1 MPLLSNVGSADDVA
15 IRARDLCK
23 HFGTTAAVRGCSF
36 DVRFGEVTGFLGPNG
51 AGKTTTLKLIV
62 GLLKPSQGSV
72 LVAGRPFAVHRR
84 PAAVLGSMF
93 EQAGFFPGCS
103 ARAHAR
109 IVADAVGV
117 SGRRVE
123 EVLDI
128 VGLAAVARRPVRAL
142 SLGMRQRLSLG
153 VALLADPPILL
164 LDEPTNGLDPEGIAW
179 FRAFARAQAARGR
192 AVFIASHLLAEMA
205 QSIDHVVVVAEGQIR
220 ADCSLSEFIAS
231 GAVSTE
237 VRTDRPEVLAAALR
251 DRGYDVHEVAATP
264 GLLVIAG
271 KVADEVGRIAA
282 MAGTPVLALGIREP
296 SLEAIYMAHTSGASL
311 PMTAGSLD
319 LWGAARDSTGS
330 ADRR

>member
-1 MPLLSNVGSADDVA
+1 MPLTSTVGDAGNVA
-15 IRARDLCK
+15 IRARDLSK
-23 HFGTTAAVRGCSF
+23 HFGSTAAVRGCSF

-72 LVAGRPFAVHRR
+72 LVAGLPFTAHRR

-93 EQAGFFPGCS
+93 EQAGFYPGCS
-103 ARAHAR
+103 ARSHAR

-117 SGRRVE
+117 TRRRVE
-123 EVLDI
+123 EVLDM
-128 VGLAAVARRPVRAL
+128 VGLSAVARRPVRAL

-153 VALLADPPILL
+153 VALLADPLILL

-179 FRAFARAQAARGR
+179 FRTFAHSQAARGR
-192 AVFIASHLLAEMA
+192 AVFIASHLLAEME

-220 ADCSLSEFIAS
+220 ADCPLPEFIAS

-251 DRGYDVHEVAATP
+251 SRGHDVHQDPATP
-264 GLLVIAG
+264 GLLVVAG
-271 KVADEVGRIAA
+271 RAADEVGQIAST
-282 MAGTPVLALGIREP
+282 AGTTVLALGVHEP
-296 SLEAIYMAHTSGASL
+296 SLEAIYLAHTSGASL
-311 PMTAGSLD
+311 PMTTSHPDPQGPPVGSV
-319 LWGAARDSTGS
+319 GSTE
-330 ADRR
+330 RR